1 MRLSA
6 SQIGKLTNEFKVVCN
21 ENEELKKRLQ
31 EIGGDVSRK
40 IAEYENKIAML
51 GQELERLN
59 GVIERKNT
67 EIRALGGEIQEAQEN
82 IRLSNAQQSKLSME
96 LNQFK
101 SQVQVGNQ
109 ESETYR
115 QKIQKLMAEN
125 NQLGDEVRDAQ

>member
-1 MRLSA
+1 LRLSA